1 MTHALYCR
9 CSFLVAENI
18 SSACILCRE
27 VMLRLWKVF
36 LQIFLVVTFIL
47 AQEVR
52 AADIYGNTTDA
63 EVRSDVVLDS
73 TTVNTMIVGGSGSP
87 ITDRAAVFV
96 MQLPSL
102 GAVANPFTSAIFRF
116 HLVSKTGAPVNVDL
130 YGLGSR
136 STATVL
142 ASDYYGQNAATD
154 ASDATLLQ
162 SDILSSTT
170 ATGVISTKSTGS
182 TALKNFLNAQYASGA
197 GAGKYVFLRL
207 STIAAPD
214 GNNRYTVTSANG
226 GVSGS
231 VDTRPKV
238 IYNLPTGYTRPFIWV
253 RDSEKVGILAKI
265 SGNAWAT
272 SVYNGIVSRV
282 ATDVASHQS
291 NRDTFLRQLPVE
303 WSLATPKFKTI
314 PAFEESSVRFP
325 AEAKFNDALD
335 SAVLFYLTGDAKY
348 ARCAGDILHNA
359 VKTLLPVTASAST
372 GNGGWIFQTD
382 FLKEARVTGTQLPM
396 VYDFLYA
403 WLQTN
408 QVYDVKTAS
417 MVNFNFTN
425 AQSVF
430 RKYYQLARDHGQKES
445 NWSALMATTMLN
457 NLLALDSSTER
468 DAAIQIYLTTGSSRQ
483 ASLQY
488 DYRHY
493 TTSGNIWP
501 ESLQYAGAVGSI
513 RSAHMVLLE
522 RVDPQLNLFDV
533 YPNLPMSLPRIS
545 YLRYPNGEQVSFGD
559 GHRQAGGQPYFQYEL
574 VYQHALAR
582 GRSNLTTLF
591 GSLINGGVA
600 TGDYN
605 RSTLRD
611 YSQLGSQNEVL
622 QLLWQA
628 ATLTESAVT
637 PELPRTDTLPFAG
650 LSLQR
655 NPTPSNNSSYGLMCF
670 VGGAGYVHS
679 HASGMSMELYGMG
692 EVMGAKSGRDDYG
705 GTLHENYYR
714 LFASNNTVIVN
725 GGSIGEGGWSDIG
738 INTVQNVSMEPQPF
752 AAAVSPDFS
761 FTCSSFADNKGIL
774 AEATQQRTMAIVRTS
789 PTSGFYVDLF
799 RSKSTVTNRTAT
811 TLNGTVTNQY
821 HDYIYRNIGDT
832 NIELRA
838 DGLTLPLTSQANRFQ
853 NDVGDAYDQPGWRY
867 FTNTTVSYPTSQS
880 VRAQFMATVAG
891 TTRYMDLHMPA
902 VASREYAKVTSPAIV
917 DAPSP
922 YNSRSAPAVV
932 VRQIGEAWNK
942 AFAAV
947 YEPHFGSTGNT
958 VQNVTQLVRSGVVVG
973 VKVESKVGLQN
984 VVHFIVSHATS
995 NETFTDASTGLS
1007 FTGRFGIVADFG
1019 DGNTTLY
1026 LGEGSALTYR
1036 GNTISTVSGSSS
1048 QAQARFAYGQT
1059 PIVTANSAVTVVPAP
1074 SPAGS
1079 SWVPTAAGTSYV
1091 WNQSANWNPAVIPNG
1106 TGVIAYQNGNI
1117 LGDQIVSIPSS
1128 ITLGELVVG
1137 DSNGAQNTLI
1147 QKSASG
1153 SFIFDQTENGM
1164 AYLTRTAAGTGTV
1177 TFHDQLNIALQDDLT
1192 VRLAGGSAS
1201 STLAINGVI
1210 SGAGKSFTKNGD
1222 GLTLVLAGANTYSGP
1237 TRVLGGILS
1246 LNHSLALQDSVLD
1259 TTSSINGNAS
1269 NGLRVSVPSLTLG
1282 GLSGSKNIASLFTT
1296 TASGYSGLTALTI
1309 DTAADS
1315 EYSGAIANGALG
1327 MSLTKQG
1334 DGTQRLSGNNSYTGS
1349 TMISANSGVLEI
1361 FGSGKL
1367 GNGAY
1372 GSTLAVGSGSTFYFN
1387 SSSAQILSGAI
1398 SGAGALIKDT
1408 GANAL
1413 TLSAANPLF
1422 TGSVGIHAGALVLGN
1437 TNALIGIASLALTD
1451 TSQLKVSVQN
1461 ASITAPIS
1469 LAGTPT
1475 IHAPDFG
1482 TGSTTSTMT
1491 LGGVMSG
1498 VADLTFS
1505 SASAVASNSQQTILL
1520 NGQSTYNGKT
1530 IIHPAENDA
1539 NLTVKLG
1546 VDNALPT
1553 NSVISVNGSAGG
1565 GTGRSARLDLN
1576 GFDQTVGGLQNT
1588 PANLRSQQVINSSA
1602 TPSILT
1608 IQNTGTHVFSGNLQG
1623 ATLGVIKAGTGTQTF
1638 SGSNNYAGATTV
1650 NAGKL
1655 YGATGGNAG
1664 NSTVMVNS
1672 SQATFGVSVTNV
1684 TQTWT
1689 CAALTTAAAGKL
1701 EFNFGS
1707 LAPGYVTP
1715 LTVSGVANFS
1725 ITPTVRVISNS
1736 GIALGAYPLMTWSS
1750 ITGSAPSSVSVVQS
1764 NGTNGLAEGTTAS
1777 LSVTGNTLSLVISGV
1792 PTSVKAN
1799 NANNLNIG
1807 SSWVGSV
1814 LPNASS
1820 TAVWN
1825 STVTAVN
1832 TTVLGADLTWAGIT
1846 ITNPTGAVT
1855 INAGNTLTIG
1865 ANVTDINMSGSSVN
1879 LTLNCAIMLDDA
1891 NIWNV
1896 GTSRVLT
1903 LGGVV
1908 GGDFTVSKEGA
1919 GTLIMTGVN
1928 TYTGDTILGSNA
1940 GIWEIGGA
1948 GKMGNGN
1955 YAGAVEIGSGSTLLY
1970 NSTAAQSLNGE
1981 LRGTG
1986 SLVKNASSI
1995 LTLAAANP
2003 DFTGDIAINAGFL
2016 NVSDVSALGAASS
2029 LKISGGAALTSQS
2042 SGLSTTTP
2050 IILGTTGST
2059 STISVGRNSAA
2070 QGAWTFRGAISGSGN
2085 LTFTTPNV
2093 VSGGN
2098 MQTVFLGA
2106 NNTYAGTTTI
2116 TTGNTNNSYTVKA
2129 LVASALPET
2138 TVLHLNG
2145 GNGAGSG
2152 RSVNFDMNSLDQALA
2167 GLSNTT
2173 GLTSRSQRILNSGNE
2188 PVTLTINNAS
2198 DFNFSGNIN
2207 GSGMDLVKLG
2217 AGTQTLSAANL
2228 FTGSTTISEG
2238 VLSIGHSLALQQSV
2252 LNALDSIPGDA
2263 TNGLKITVTTLTL
2276 GGLSGDQSLASL
2288 FTTNAGGYTSITNLT
2303 INPPSGLVHEYS
2315 GIIANGASGMNV
2327 IKSGAGTQ
2335 VLSGANIY
2343 TGTTSIQS
2351 GTLALGANHVIP
2363 NSSAIFIADAKLDAG
2378 SFTDTLGTL
2387 DFTGNATI
2395 HFGNGGALAFAAS
2408 NSNDWTGGAL
2418 TITGGFVS
2426 GSTVRFGTS
2435 SAALSP
2441 AQLALISISGYHGI
2455 GINSSGYLTASPTYE
2470 TWADMNAPTT
2480 TASADEDFDGVANA
2494 VEYVLGGSL
2503 ASNDSSKLP
2512 TISTNGGNMQFRFQ
2526 RSQASIDGETTVV
2539 IEVSNDLQ
2547 TWNLSPSPYTV
2558 PDTFTGLISSG
2569 VMVEKNVPVSGIDTV
2584 TLTLPVTGK
2593 AKQYLR
2599 LKVSR

>member
-1 MTHALYCR
+1 MIYLQVLMQFAKI
-9 CSFLVAENI
+9 SLVSI
-18 SSACILCRE
+18 LMLACTQL
-27 VMLRLWKVF
+27 
-36 LQIFLVVTFIL
+36 
-47 AQEVR
+47 R
-52 AADIYGNTTDA
+52 AADMYGVSQDA
-63 EVRSDVVLDS
+63 EVRSDVVGGTTTAS
-73 TTVNTMIVGGSGSP
+73 TMVVGGSGSP
-87 ITDRAAVFV
+87 LTDRAAVFV
-96 MQLPSL
+96 LQLPSL
-102 GAVANPFTSAIFRF
+102 GAVANPFTSSIFRF
-116 HLVSKTGAPVNVDL
+116 HLVSKTGTPLNVDL

-136 STATVL
+136 SSSTVL
-142 ASDYYGQNAATD
+142 TSDYYGQNAATD

-162 SDILSSTT
+162 SDILSSAT

-182 TALKNFLNAQYASGA
+182 TALKNYLNAQYASGA

-207 STIAAPD
+207 STIAVPG
-214 GNNRYTVTSANG
+214 GNNRYTVTAANG
-226 GVSGS
+226 GVAGNQ
-231 VDTRPKV
+231 DTRPKI

-253 RDSEKVGILAKI
+253 RDSEKAGILAKV

-272 SVYNGIVSRV
+272 SVYNGMVSRV

-314 PAFEESSVRFP
+314 PAFDESTVRFP

-335 SAVLFYLTGDAKY
+335 CAVLFYLTGDAKY

-372 GNGGWIFQTD
+372 GNGGWIFQAD

-403 WLQTN
+403 WLQSN

-493 TTSGNIWP
+493 TTAGNIWP

-513 RSAHMVLLE
+513 RSAHMILLE

-533 YPNLPMSLPRIS
+533 YPNLPLSLPRIS
-545 YLRYPNGEQVSFGD
+545 YLRYPNGEQISFGD
-559 GHRQAGGQPYFQYEL
+559 GHREAGGQPYFQYEL

-582 GRSNLTTLF
+582 GRSNLTNFF

-600 TGDYN
+600 AGEYN

-628 ATLTESAVT
+628 PTLTESAVT
-637 PELPRTDTLPFAG
+637 PEMPRTDTLPYAG
-650 LSLQR
+650 VSLQR
-655 NPTPSNNSSYGLMCF
+655 NPAPSNNSSYGLMCF
-670 VGGAGYVHS
+670 VGGAGHVHS

-692 EVMGAKSGRDDYG
+692 EVMGAKAGRDDYG
-705 GTLHENYYR
+705 GTLHEKYYR

-725 GGSIGEGGWSDIG
+725 GGSMGEGGWSDIE
-738 INTVQNVSMEPQPF
+738 INMVQNVAMEPKPF
-752 AAAVSPDFS
+752 VAAVSPDFS
-761 FTCSSFADNKGIL
+761 FTCSSFADNRGTL
-774 AEATQQRTMAIVRTS
+774 AEGTQQRTMAIVRTS

-821 HDYIYRNIGDT
+821 HDYIYRNIGET
-832 NIELRA
+832 NMDLRA
-838 DGLTLPLTSQANRFQ
+838 DGVTLPLTSQANRFQ
-853 NDVGDAYDQPGWRY
+853 NDIGDAYDQPGWRY

-880 VRAQFMATVAG
+880 VRAQFVATVAG
-891 TTRYMDLHMPA
+891 TPRYMDLHMPA

-947 YEPHFGSTGNT
+947 YEPHFGSTANT
-958 VQNVTQLVRSGVVVG
+958 VQNVTQLLRSGVVVG

-984 VVHFIVSHATS
+984 VVHYILSHATAS
-995 NETFTDASTGLS
+995 ETFTDASTGLS

-1019 DGNTTLY
+1019 DGNATLY
-1026 LGEGSALTYR
+1026 LGEGSTLTYR
-1036 GNTISTVSGSSS
+1036 GNTLSTVSGSNS

-1074 SPAGS
+1074 PPAGY
-1079 SWVPTAAGTSYV
+1079 SWVPTEAGTSYV

-1117 LGDQIVSIPSS
+1117 LGDQTVSIPTSV
-1128 ITLGELVVG
+1128 TLGELAIG
-1137 DSNGAQNTLI
+1137 DSNGAQNFLI

-1177 TFHDQLNIALQDDLT
+1177 TFHDQLSLALQDDLT

-1210 SGAGKSFTKNGD
+1210 SGTGKSLTKNGD
-1222 GLTLVLAGANTYSGP
+1222 GLTLVLSGANTYSGS

-1246 LNHSLALQDSVLD
+1246 LNHSLAMQDSVLD
-1259 TTSSINGNAS
+1259 TTSSITGNAS
-1269 NGLRVSVPSLTLG
+1269 SGLRVSVPSLTLG
-1282 GLSGSKNIASLFTT
+1282 GLSGSKNFASLFTT
-1296 TASGYSGLTALTI
+1296 TAGGYSGLAAFTI
-1309 DTAADS
+1309 DAAADS
-1315 EYSGAIANGALG
+1315 EYSGAIADGALG

-1334 DGTQRLSGNNSYTGS
+1334 AGTQRLSGNHTYTGS
-1349 TMISANSGVLEI
+1349 TTISSNAGMLEI
-1361 FGSGKL
+1361 FGAGKL
-1367 GNGAY
+1367 GNGSY
-1372 GSTLAVGSGSTFYFN
+1372 GGNLSIGNGTTFFFN
-1387 SSSAQILSGAI
+1387 SSSAQTLSVV

-1422 TGSVGIHAGALVLGN
+1422 TGSVAIHSGALVLGN
-1437 TNALIGIASLALTD
+1437 TNALSGIASLTLTD
-1451 TSQLKVSVQN
+1451 ISELKTSVQN
-1461 ASITAPIS
+1461 ASINAPIV

-1482 TGSTTSTMT
+1482 TGSTTSTLT
-1491 LGGVMSG
+1491 LGAVMSG

-1505 SASAVASNSQQTILL
+1505 STSAVASNSQQTILL
-1520 NGQSTYNGKT
+1520 NAQSTYNGKT

-1539 NLTVKLG
+1539 NLIVKLG
-1546 VDNALPT
+1546 VDNSLPT
-1553 NSVISVNGSAGG
+1553 NSVLSLNGSAGG
-1565 GTGRSARLDLN
+1565 GSGRSAKFELN
-1576 GFDQTVGGLQNT
+1576 GFDQTIGGLQNT
-1588 PANLRSQQVINSSA
+1588 PANLRSQQVLNSSG

-1623 ATLGVIKAGTGTQTF
+1623 ANLSVTKAGTGTQTV
-1638 SGSNNYAGATTV
+1638 SGTNNYAGATTV

-1655 YGATGGNAG
+1655 YGATGGNAA
-1664 NSTVMVNS
+1664 NSTVIVNS

-1684 TQTWT
+1684 SQTWT

-1707 LAPGYVTP
+1707 LAPGLVSP

-1725 ITPTVRVISNS
+1725 ITPTVRIVSNS
-1736 GIALGAYPLMTWSS
+1736 GIALGTYPLMTWSS

-1764 NGTNGLAEGTTAS
+1764 NGTNGLAEGSTAS

-1792 PTSVKAN
+1792 PTSVKASN
-1799 NANNLNIG
+1799 TNNLNIG

-1814 LPNASS
+1814 LPIASS

-1825 STVTAVN
+1825 STVTAAN
-1832 TTVLGADLTWAGIT
+1832 TTVLGADLTWAGIS

-1891 NIWNV
+1891 NVWNV

-1903 LGGVV
+1903 VGGVV
-1908 GGDFTVSKEGA
+1908 VGDFSVSKEGA

-1940 GIWEIGGA
+1940 GICEIGGA
-1948 GKMGNGN
+1948 GKIGNGT
-1955 YAGAVEIGSGSTLLY
+1955 YAGAVEIGSGSTFRY

-1986 SLVKNASSI
+1986 SLVKNASST

-2003 DFTGDIAINAGFL
+2003 EFTGYIAINAGSL
-2016 NVSDVSALGAASS
+2016 NLSDVSALGAASS
-2029 LKISGGAALTSQS
+2029 LTIAGGSSLTSQT
-2042 SGLSTTTP
+2042 SGLNTTTP
-2050 IILGTTGST
+2050 ITLGTTGTT
-2059 STISVGRNSAA
+2059 STISVGRSTSA

-2106 NNTYAGTTTI
+2106 TNTYAGTTTI
-2116 TTGNTNNSYTVKA
+2116 TAGNINNSYTVKA

-2145 GNGAGSG
+2145 GNGTGSG
-2152 RSVNFDMNSLDQALA
+2152 RSVNFDMNSFDQALA
-2167 GLSNTT
+2167 GLSNTI
-2173 GLTSRSQRILNSGNE
+2173 GLTSRSQRILNNGNE
-2188 PVTLTINNAS
+2188 AVTLTINNAS

-2207 GSGMDLVKLG
+2207 GTGMDLVKLG
-2217 AGTQTLSAANL
+2217 VGTQTLSAANL
-2228 FTGSTTISEG
+2228 FTGSTTILEG
-2238 VLSIGHSLALQQSV
+2238 VLSFGHSLALQQSA

-2276 GGLSGDQSLASL
+2276 GGLSGDQALASL
-2288 FTTNAGGYTSITNLT
+2288 FTTNAGGYSGLTNLT

-2315 GIIANGASGMNV
+2315 GVIANGASGMNV

-2335 VLSGANIY
+2335 VLSGGNVY
-2343 TGTTSIQS
+2343 TGATSILA
-2351 GTLALGANHVIP
+2351 GTLALGADQVIP
-2363 NSSAIFIADAKLDAG
+2363 NGSAISIADATLDVG
-2378 SFTDTLGTL
+2378 SFTETLGTFDL
-2387 DFTGNATI
+2387 IGNATI
-2395 HFGNGGALAFAAS
+2395 HLGIGGSLSFATS
-2408 NSNDWTGGAL
+2408 NSIDWTGGTL
-2418 TITGGFVS
+2418 TIEGDFVS
-2426 GSTVRFGTS
+2426 GSSVRFGAS
-2435 SAALSP
+2435 SAALTP
-2441 AQLALISISGYHGI
+2441 AQLALISISGYHHI
-2455 GINSSGYLTASPTYE
+2455 GINSSGYLTAWPTYE
-2470 TWADMNAPTT
+2470 TWAAVNAPTT
-2480 TASADEDFDGVANA
+2480 AANADEDDDGVANA
-2494 VEYVLGGSL
+2494 VEYVLGGSIE
-2503 ASNDSSKLP
+2503 SNDAPKLP
-2512 TISTNGGNMQFRFQ
+2512 AISANGGNMIFRFQ
-2526 RSQASIDGETTVV
+2526 RSQASLDGSTILV
-2539 IEVSNDLQ
+2539 IEISDDLL
-2547 TWNLSPSPYTV
+2547 TWNQAPSPYAV
-2558 PDTFTGLISSG
+2558 PDASTGLLPSG
-2569 VMVEKNVPVSGIDTV
+2569 VTVEKNVPASEVDTV
-2584 TLTLPVTGK
+2584 TLTLPVAGK
-2593 AKQYLR
+2593 SRQYVR
-2599 LKVSR
+2599 LKVIR

>member
-1 MTHALYCR
+1 MIRL
-9 CSFLVAENI
+9 SKLVFV
-18 SSACILCRE
+18 SLL
-27 VMLRLWKVF
+27 VMVCTLAN
-36 LQIFLVVTFIL
+36 QI
-47 AQEVR
+47 R
-52 AADIYGNTTDA
+52 AADIYGVTHDA
-63 EVRSDVVLDS
+63 EVRSDIVLGS
-73 TTVNTMIVGGSGSP
+73 TTANTMIVGGSGSP
-87 ITDRAAVFV
+87 VTDRAAVFV

-116 HLVSKTGAPVNVDL
+116 HLVSKTGTPVNVDL

-136 STATVL
+136 SSATVL
-142 ASDYYGQNAATD
+142 ATDYYGQNAAAD

-162 SDILSSTT
+162 SDILSSAT

-182 TALKNFLNAQYASGA
+182 TALKNYLNAQYASGA

-207 STIAAPD
+207 STIAVPG
-214 GNNRYTVTSANG
+214 GNNRYTVTAANG
-226 GVSGS
+226 GVAGNQ
-231 VDTRPKV
+231 DTRPKI

-253 RDSEKVGILAKI
+253 RDSEKAGILAKI

-272 SVYNGIVSRV
+272 SVYNGMISRV

-314 PAFEESSVRFP
+314 PAFDESTVRFP

-335 SAVLFYLTGDAKY
+335 CAVLFYLTGDAKY
-348 ARCAGDILHNA
+348 ARCAGDILHNS

-403 WLQTN
+403 WLQSN

-493 TTSGNIWP
+493 TTAGNIWP

-533 YPNLPMSLPRIS
+533 YQNLPLSLPRIS
-545 YLRYPNGEQVSFGD
+545 YLRYPNGEQISFGD
-559 GHRQAGGQPYFQYEL
+559 GHREAGGQPYFQYEL

-582 GRSNLTTLF
+582 GRSNLTNFF

-600 TGDYN
+600 AGDYN

-628 ATLTESAVT
+628 PTLSESAVT
-637 PELPRTDTLPFAG
+637 PELPRTDTLPYAG
-650 LSLQR
+650 VSLQR

-670 VGGAGYVHS
+670 VGGAGHVHS

-692 EVMGAKSGRDDYG
+692 QVMGAKAGRDDYG
-705 GTLHENYYR
+705 GTLHEKYYR

-725 GGSIGEGGWSDIG
+725 GGSMGEGGWSDIE
-738 INTVQNVSMEPQPF
+738 INTVQNVAMEPKPF
-752 AAAVSPDFS
+752 VAAVSPDFS
-761 FTCSSFADNKGIL
+761 FTCSSFADNRGTL

-821 HDYIYRNIGDT
+821 HDYIYRNIGET
-832 NIELRA
+832 NVDLRA
-838 DGLTLPLTSQANRFQ
+838 DGVTLPLTSQANRFQ
-853 NDVGDAYDQPGWRY
+853 NDIGDAYDQPGWRY

-880 VRAQFMATVAG
+880 VRAQFVATVAG
-891 TTRYMDLHMPA
+891 TPRYMDMHMPA

-958 VQNVTQLVRSGVVVG
+958 VQNVTQLLRSGVVVG

-984 VVHFIVSHATS
+984 VVHYILSHATAS
-995 NETFTDASTGLS
+995 ETFTDASTGLS
-1007 FTGRFGIVADFG
+1007 ITGRFGIVADFG
-1019 DGNTTLY
+1019 DGNAILY
-1026 LGEGSALTYR
+1026 LGDGSVLTYR
-1036 GNTISTVSGSSS
+1036 GNTLSTVSGSNS

-1074 SPAGS
+1074 PPAGS

-1106 TGVIAYQNGNI
+1106 TGVIVYQNGNI
-1117 LGDQIVSIPSS
+1117 LGDQTVSIPTS
-1128 ITLGELVVG
+1128 ITLGEMVVG
-1137 DSNGAQNTLI
+1137 DSNGAQNTII

-1164 AYLTRTAAGTGTV
+1164 AYLTRTAAGTGMV
-1177 TFHDQLNIALQDDLT
+1177 TLHDQLKIALQDDLT

-1201 STLAINGVI
+1201 SNLAINGVI
-1210 SGAGKSFTKNGD
+1210 SGAGKSLTKNGD

-1246 LNHSLALQDSVLD
+1246 LNHSFAMQDSVLD
-1259 TTSSINGNAS
+1259 TTSSIIGNAS

-1282 GLSGSKNIASLFTT
+1282 GLSGSKNFATLFTT

-1309 DTAADS
+1309 DSVADS
-1315 EYSGAIANGALG
+1315 EYSGAIVDGALG
-1327 MSLTKQG
+1327 MSLNKQG
-1334 DGTQRLSGNNSYTGS
+1334 VGTQRLSGNHTYTGS
-1349 TMISANSGVLEI
+1349 TTISANAGVLEI
-1361 FGSGKL
+1361 FGAGNL
-1367 GNGAY
+1367 GNGSY
-1372 GSTLAVGSGSTFYFN
+1372 GGILSVGNGSTFFFN
-1387 SSSAQILSGAI
+1387 SSSAQTLSVI
-1398 SGAGALIKDT
+1398 RGAGSLIKDT

-1422 TGSVGIHAGALVLGN
+1422 TGSVAIHSGALVLGN
-1437 TNALIGIASLALTD
+1437 TNALSGIASLTLTD
-1451 TSQLKVSVQN
+1451 TSELKVSVQN
-1461 ASITAPIS
+1461 ASINAPIV

-1482 TGSTTSTMT
+1482 TGSTTSTLT
-1491 LGGVMSG
+1491 LGAVMSG

-1505 SASAVASNSQQTILL
+1505 STSAVASNSQQTILL
-1520 NGQSTYNGKT
+1520 NAQSTYNGKT

-1546 VDNALPT
+1546 VDHALPT
-1553 NSVISVNGSAGG
+1553 NSVLSLNGSAGG
-1565 GTGRSARLDLN
+1565 GSGRSARFDLN
-1576 GFDQTVGGLQNT
+1576 GFDQTIGGLQNT
-1588 PANLRSQQVINSSA
+1588 PANLRSQQVLNSSG

-1623 ATLGVIKAGTGTQTF
+1623 ANLSVTKAGTGTQTF

-1655 YGATGGNAG
+1655 YGATGGNAA
-1664 NSTVMVNS
+1664 NSTVIVNS

-1684 TQTWT
+1684 SQTWT

-1707 LAPGYVTP
+1707 LAPGLVSP

-1725 ITPTVRVISNS
+1725 ITPTVRVVSNS
-1736 GIALGAYPLMTWSS
+1736 GIALGTYPLMTWSS

-1799 NANNLNIG
+1799 NTTNLNIG

-1820 TAVWN
+1820 TVVWN
-1825 STVTAVN
+1825 STVTAAN
-1832 TTVLGADLTWAGIT
+1832 TTVLGADVTWAGIT

-1879 LTLNCAIMLDDA
+1879 LTLNCAMMLDDA
-1891 NIWNV
+1891 NVWNV

-1903 LGGVV
+1903 VGGVV
-1908 GGDFTVSKEGA
+1908 AGDYSVSKEGA

-1948 GKMGNGN
+1948 GKMGNGT
-1955 YAGAVEIGSGSTLLY
+1955 YAGAVEIGSGSTFRY

-1986 SLVKNASSI
+1986 SLVKNASST
-1995 LTLAAANP
+1995 LTLASANP
-2003 DFTGDIAINAGFL
+2003 DFTGDIAINAGSL
-2016 NVSDVSALGAASS
+2016 HLSDVSALGAASS
-2029 LKISGGAALTSQS
+2029 LTIAGGASLTSQT
-2042 SGLSTTTP
+2042 SGLNTTTP
-2050 IILGTTGST
+2050 IILGTTT
-2059 STISVGRNSAA
+2059 STISVGRSTSE
-2070 QGAWTFRGAISGSGN
+2070 QGIWTFHGAISGSGN

-2098 MQTVFLGA
+2098 MQTVFLA
-2106 NNTYAGTTTI
+2106 ATNTYEGTTTI
-2116 TTGNTNNSYTVKA
+2116 TTGNINNSYTVKA

-2138 TVLHLNG
+2138 TALHLNG

-2152 RSVNFDMNSLDQALA
+2152 RSVNFDMNSFDQALA

-2173 GLTSRSQRILNSGNE
+2173 GLSLRSQRILNSGNE
-2188 PVTLTINNAS
+2188 AVTLTINNAS
-2198 DFNFSGNIN
+2198 DYNFSGNIN
-2207 GSGMDLVKLG
+2207 GTGMDLVKLG

-2238 VLSIGHSLALQQSV
+2238 VLSLGHSLALQQSA

-2276 GGLSGDQSLASL
+2276 GGLRGDQPLASL
-2288 FTTNAGGYTSITNLT
+2288 FTANAGGYAGLTNLT

-2315 GIIANGASGMNV
+2315 GVIANGASGMNV

-2335 VLSGANIY
+2335 VFSGSNVY
-2343 TGTTSIQS
+2343 TGATSILA
-2351 GTLALGANHVIP
+2351 GTLALGANDVIP
-2363 NSSAIFIADAKLDAG
+2363 NGSAIAIADATFDAG
-2378 SFTDTLGTL
+2378 NFTDTMGTL
-2387 DFTGNATI
+2387 SLTGDATL
-2395 HFGNGGALAFAAS
+2395 HFGTGGALVFAAS
-2408 NSNDWTGGAL
+2408 HSIDWTGGNL
-2418 TITGGFVS
+2418 TIAGDFVS
-2426 GSTVRFGTS
+2426 GSSLRFGTT
-2435 SAALSP
+2435 SAGLTPSQLS
-2441 AQLALISISGYHGI
+2441 LISIQGYHHI
-2455 GINSSGYLTASPTYE
+2455 GINNSGYLTAWPTYE
-2470 TWADMNAPTT
+2470 TWSAVNAPTT
-2480 TASADEDFDGVANA
+2480 AASADEDHDGVANA
-2494 VEYVLGGSL
+2494 VEYVLGGSIEG
-2503 ASNDSSKLP
+2503 NDASKLP
-2512 TISTNGGNMQFRFQ
+2512 TISTNAGNMQFRFQ
-2526 RSQASIDGETTVV
+2526 RSQASMDGFTSVI
-2539 IEVSNDLQ
+2539 IEVSDDLL
-2547 TWNLSPSPYTV
+2547 TWNQAPSPYAV
-2558 PDTFTGLISSG
+2558 PDEATGLVPAG
-2569 VMVEKNVPVSGIDTV
+2569 VTVEKNVPVFGLDTV
-2584 TLTLPVTGK
+2584 TLTVPLAGK
-2593 AKQYLR
+2593 TKQYVR
-2599 LKVSR
+2599 LKVQMP

>member
-1 MTHALYCR
+1 MIHPLPHSFYLPAGEIFIPSDIPCR
-9 CSFLVAENI
+9 MMVI
-18 SSACILCRE
+18 
-27 VMLRLWKVF
+27 RLWK
-36 LQIFLVVTFIL
+36 IFLLSILLVVCTL
-47 AQEVR
+47 AQQMR
-52 AADIYGNTTDA
+52 AADLLGVSNDA
-63 EVRSDVVLDS
+63 EVRSDAVVGS
-73 TTVNTMIVGGSGSP
+73 VTANTMIVGGSGSP
-87 ITDRAAVFV
+87 VTDRAAIFV

-102 GAVANPFTSAIFRF
+102 GAVSNPFTSAIFRF
-116 HLVSKTGAPVNVDL
+116 HLVSKTGTPLNVDL

-136 STATVL
+136 SSATVL
-142 ASDYYGQNAATD
+142 VSDYYGQNSATD

-162 SDILSSTT
+162 SDILSSAT
-170 ATGVISTKSTGS
+170 ATGVISTQSSGS
-182 TALKNFLNAQYASGA
+182 TALKNYLNAQYASGA

-207 STIAAPD
+207 STIAAPG
-214 GNNRYTVTSANG
+214 GNNRYTVTASNG
-226 GVSGS
+226 GVAGNQ
-231 VDTRPKV
+231 DTRPKI

-253 RDSEKVGILAKI
+253 RDSEKAGILAKI

-272 SVYNGIVSRV
+272 SVYNGMISRV

-314 PAFEESSVRFP
+314 PAFVESTVRFP
-325 AEAKFNDALD
+325 AESKFNDALD
-335 SAVLFYLTGDAKY
+335 CAVLFYLTGDAKY

-359 VKTLLPVTASAST
+359 VKTLLPVTASSST

-396 VYDFLYA
+396 VYDFLYS
-403 WLQTN
+403 WLQSN

-430 RKYYQLARDHGQKES
+430 RKYYQLARDHGQKDS

-493 TTSGNIWP
+493 TTAGNIWP

-522 RVDPQLNLFDV
+522 RVNPQLNLFDV
-533 YPNLPMSLPRIS
+533 YPNMPLSLPRIS
-545 YLRYPNGEQVSFGD
+545 YLRYPNGEQISFGD
-559 GHRQAGGQPYFQYEL
+559 GHREAGGQPYFQYEL

-582 GRSNLTTLF
+582 GRTKLTTLF

-600 TGDYN
+600 AGDYN
-605 RSTLRD
+605 RSTLRN

-628 ATLTESAVT
+628 PTLSESPVT

-650 LSLQR
+650 VSLQR
-655 NPTPSNNSSYGLMCF
+655 NPAPSNNSSYGLMCF
-670 VGGAGYVHS
+670 VGGSGFVHS

-705 GTLHENYYR
+705 STLHEKYYR
-714 LFASNNTVIVN
+714 LFAANNTVIVN
-725 GGSIGEGGWSDIG
+725 GGSMGDGGWADIE
-738 INTVQNVSMEPQPF
+738 INTVQNVAMEPQPF

-761 FTCSSFADNKGIL
+761 FTCSSFADNRGTL
-774 AEATQQRTMAIVRTS
+774 ADATQQRTLAIVRTS

-821 HDYIYRNIGDT
+821 HDYIYRNIGET
-832 NIELRA
+832 NVDLRA
-838 DGLTLPLTSQANRFQ
+838 DGVTLPLTSQTNRFQ
-853 NDVGDAYDQPGWRY
+853 NDIGDAYDQPGWRY
-867 FTNTTVSYPTSQS
+867 FSNTTVSYPTSQS
-880 VRAQFMATVAG
+880 VRAQFVATVGG
-891 TTRYMDLHMPA
+891 TARYMDLHMPA

-922 YNSRSAPAVV
+922 YNGRSAPAVV

-958 VQNVTQLVRSGVVVG
+958 VQNVTQLLRSGVVVG

-984 VVHFIVSHATS
+984 VVHYILSHATS
-995 NETFTDASTGLS
+995 SETFTDASTGLS

-1019 DGNTTLY
+1019 DGNATLY
-1026 LGEGSALTYR
+1026 LGEGSALAYR
-1036 GNTISTVSGSSS
+1036 GNTLSTVSGSNS

-1059 PIVTANSAVTVVPAP
+1059 PIVTSNSAVTVVPAP
-1074 SPAGS
+1074 PPAGY

-1106 TGVIAYQNGNI
+1106 TGVIAYKNGNI
-1117 LGDQIVSIPSS
+1117 LGDQTVSIPSS
-1128 ITLGELVVG
+1128 ITLGELVIG
-1137 DSNGAQNTLI
+1137 DSNGAQSTLI
-1147 QKSASG
+1147 QKSATG
-1153 SFIFDQTENGM
+1153 SVIFDQTENGM

-1177 TFHDQLNIALQDDLT
+1177 TFHDQLNLALQDDIT

-1210 SGAGKSFTKNGD
+1210 SGAGKSLTKSSD
-1222 GLTLVLAGANTYSGP
+1222 GLTLMLAGANTYSGP

-1246 LNHSLALQDSVLD
+1246 LNHSLAIQDSVLD
-1259 TTSSINGNAS
+1259 TTSSILGNAS

-1296 TASGYSGLTALTI
+1296 TAGGYSGLTALTI
-1309 DTAADS
+1309 DSAVDS
-1315 EYSGAIANGALG
+1315 EYSGAIADGTPGLT
-1327 MSLTKQG
+1327 LTKQG
-1334 DGTQRLSGNNSYTGS
+1334 AGTQRLSGNNTYTGS
-1349 TMISANSGVLEI
+1349 TTISANAGVLEI
-1361 FGSGKL
+1361 FGEGKL
-1367 GNGAY
+1367 GNGSY
-1372 GSTLAVGSGSTFYFN
+1372 GGILSVGNGSTFFFN
-1387 SSSAQILSGAI
+1387 SSASQTLSVI
-1398 SGAGALIKDT
+1398 SGAGSLIKDT

-1413 TLSAANPLF
+1413 TLTAANPLF
-1422 TGSVGIHAGALVLGN
+1422 TGSVAIHSGALVLGN
-1437 TNALIGIASLALTD
+1437 ANALSGIASLNLTD
-1451 TSQLKVSVQN
+1451 TSELKTSVQN
-1461 ASITAPIS
+1461 ASINASIV

-1491 LGGVMSG
+1491 IGGVMSG
-1498 VADLTFS
+1498 VADLTLS
-1505 SASAVASNSQQTILL
+1505 STSAVASNSQQTILL
-1520 NGQSTYNGKT
+1520 NTQSTYNGKT
-1530 IIHPAENDA
+1530 IIHPSQNDA
-1539 NLTVKLG
+1539 NLIVKLG

-1553 NSVISVNGSAGG
+1553 NSVLAVNGSAGG
-1565 GTGRSARLDLN
+1565 GTGRAARVDLN
-1576 GFDQTVGGLQNT
+1576 GFDQTIGGLQNT
-1588 PANLRSQQVINSSA
+1588 PASLRSQQVLNSSGS
-1602 TPSILT
+1602 PSTLT

-1623 ATLGVIKAGTGTQTF
+1623 AKLSVTKAGTGTQTF

-1664 NSTVMVNS
+1664 NSTVIMNS

-1684 TQTWT
+1684 SQTWT

-1707 LAPGYVTP
+1707 LSPGIISP

-1725 ITPTVRVISNS
+1725 ITPTVSVVSNS
-1736 GIALGAYPLMTWSS
+1736 GIALGTYPLMTWSS

-1799 NANNLNIG
+1799 NTNNLNIG
-1807 SSWVGSV
+1807 SSWVGAV

-1820 TAVWN
+1820 TVVWN
-1825 STVTAVN
+1825 STVTAAN

-1865 ANVTDINMSGSSVN
+1865 ANVTDINMSASFVN
-1879 LTLNCAIMLDDA
+1879 LTMNCAIMLDDA
-1891 NIWNV
+1891 NVWNV
-1896 GTSRVLT
+1896 GPSRVLT
-1903 LGGVV
+1903 MGGVV
-1908 GGDFTVSKEGA
+1908 AGDFSVSKEGA

-1940 GIWEIGGA
+1940 GIWEIGVA
-1948 GKMGNGN
+1948 GKIGNGS
-1955 YAGAVEIGSGSTLLY
+1955 YAGAVEIGSGSTFRY
-1970 NSTAAQSLNGE
+1970 NSTSAQSLNGE

-1986 SLVKNASSI
+1986 SLVKNASST
-1995 LTLAAANP
+1995 LTLASANS
-2003 DFTGDIAINAGFL
+2003 DFTGDIVINAGL
-2016 NVSDVSALGAASS
+2016 LSLSHVSALGGASS
-2029 LKISGGAALTSQS
+2029 LTIAGGASLTSQT
-2042 SGLSTTTP
+2042 SGINTTTP
-2050 IILGTTGST
+2050 ITLGTAGVT
-2059 STISVGRNSAA
+2059 STISVGRNISA
-2070 QGAWTFRGAISGSGN
+2070 QGTWTFAGAISGSGN

-2106 NNTYAGTTTI
+2106 TNTYAGTTTI
-2116 TTGNTNNSYTVKA
+2116 TVGNTNNSYTVKA

-2152 RSVNFDMNSLDQALA
+2152 RSVNFDMNSFDQALA

-2188 PVTLTINNAS
+2188 AVTLTINNAS
-2198 DFNFSGNIN
+2198 DYNFSGNIN
-2207 GSGMDLVKLG
+2207 GTGMDLVKLG
-2217 AGTQTLSAANL
+2217 AGTQILSAANL

-2238 VLSIGHSLALQQSV
+2238 VLSLGHSLALQQSA

-2276 GGLSGDQSLASL
+2276 GGLSGDQPLASL
-2288 FTTNAGGYTSITNLT
+2288 FTTNAGGYANLT
-2303 INPPSGLVHEYS
+2303 SLALNPPSGRIHEYS
-2315 GIIANGASGMNV
+2315 GIIANGASSMSL

-2335 VLSGANIY
+2335 VLSGPNVY
-2343 TGTTSIQS
+2343 SGTTSILA
-2351 GTLALGANHVIP
+2351 GTLVLGGDQVIP
-2363 NSSAIFIADAKLDAG
+2363 NGSAISIADATLDAG
-2378 SFTDTLGTL
+2378 SFTNTLGTL
-2387 DFTGNATI
+2387 DLTGGATI
-2395 HFGNGGALAFAAS
+2395 HFGTGGTLTFAAS
-2408 NSNDWTGGAL
+2408 NSIDWAGGTL
-2418 TITGGFVS
+2418 KIEGEFVP
-2426 GSTVRFGTS
+2426 GSSVRFGTS
-2435 SAALSP
+2435 SAALTA
-2441 AQLALISISGYHGI
+2441 AQVALISISGYHHI
-2455 GINSSGYLTASPTYE
+2455 GINSSGYLTAWPTYE
-2470 TWADMNAPTT
+2470 TWAAVNAPTT
-2480 TASADEDFDGVANA
+2480 PANADEDHDGVANA
-2494 VEYVLGGSL
+2494 LEYVLGGSI
-2503 ASNDSSKLP
+2503 ASNDAPNLP
-2512 TISTNGGNMQFRFQ
+2512 TISTNGGNMQFHFQ
-2526 RSQASIDGETTVV
+2526 RSQASIDGATTLV
-2539 IEVSNDLQ
+2539 IEVSDDLF
-2547 TWNLSPSPYTV
+2547 TWNQLPSPYSV
-2558 PDTFTGLISSG
+2558 PDDAAGFVPSG
-2569 VMVEKNVPVSGIDTV
+2569 VTVEKNVPAFGFDTV
-2584 TLTLPVTGK
+2584 TLRVPLAGK
-2593 AKQYLR
+2593 AKQYVR